1 MCALCVRRMISVWLC
16 RVRAIWAAR
25 YTLSVGLPRVR
36 SLGLRLCERC
46 ALERPV
52 LLERV
57 PTPMSG
63 TDDGGKGT
71 DNGGGGHVA
80 WLCGD
85 SIDDG
90 AESTDQSG
98 YGADIGM
105 GTLTLAERRAPIIA
119 VRVLILL
126 KGTDG

>member
-1 MCALCVRRMISVWLC
+1 
-16 RVRAIWAAR
+16 
-25 YTLSVGLPRVR
+25 
-36 SLGLRLCERC
+36 
-46 ALERPV
+46 
-52 LLERV
+52 
-57 PTPMSG
+57 MSG

-71 DNGGGGHVA
+71 DNGGGVHVV
-80 WLCGD
+80 WLRGD

-90 AESTDQSG
+90 AESTDHSGYGADIGMGTLSTDHSG